1 MTVNFR
7 ISKGTET
14 RETGAYTVEVPGKK
28 SISEG
33 NEKPVVIP
41 EVAEWDGGN
50 GEFTVTDISRIVIN
64 PAYDAALSF
73 MEAEFKADYQDITG
87 REIEIVSGT
96 EPGTHDF
103 YFTLGSSDQRRY
115 VLHKG

>member
-1 MTVNFR
+1 M
-7 ISKGTET
+7 
-14 RETGAYTVEVPGKK
+14 EVPGKK

-64 PAYDAALSF
+64 PAYDAAL
-73 MEAEFKADYQDITG
+73 
-87 REIEIVSGT
+87 
-96 EPGTHDF
+96 
-103 YFTLGSSDQRRY
+103 
-115 VLHKG
+115 